1 MAIPLSQDD
10 FDRLVDILSQHPDWR
25 LPAERV
31 AFMDD
36 VFAGSSRRHDILTRL
51 DLSGRPRVAA
61 VSVITFLKDF
71 GQDDPGR
78 ETLGVLINKL
88 IASLGGGTQ
97 VEYLRDLM
105 HRYPF
110 TTRPVAT
117 RDVGDAWR
125 GGESEASV
133 AEKII
138 GENTLRD
145 IFTLEV
151 ALDVARA
158 VVRIQT
164 ASDLGTGFMI
174 APDLVMTNH
183 HVIAS
188 AAAAEKSRFM
198 FNYQLDRAGVATS
211 PVVARALAGGL
222 FHTSP
227 TAAHNAAP
235 GELDYT
241 VIQLADAPGDRFAP
255 LPLKPAAIKRDAR
268 LTIIQHP
275 GGDYKKISMQNNFV
289 EYVDAVVVQY
299 TTSTEP
305 GSSGSPVFND
315 DFDVV
320 AIHHAGGNLRE
331 PTTARRYF
339 RNEGIRMSAILD
351 DLRANA
357 PAIFERIAR

>member
-1 MAIPLSQDD
+1 MAIALSQDD
-10 FDRLVDILSQHPDWR
+10 FDRLADILSQRPDWR
-25 LPAERV
+25 LPADRV

-36 VFAGSSRRHDILTRL
+36 VFAGSSRRRDILTRL
-51 DLSGRPRVAA
+51 DLSGRPRAAA
-61 VSVITFLKDF
+61 VSVITFLQDF

-88 IASLGGGTQ
+88 IASLGGGEQ

-105 HRYPF
+105 YRYPF

-125 GGESEASV
+125 GNENEQSV

-151 ALDVARA
+151 ALDMARA

-164 ASDLGTGFMI
+164 PSGLGTGFMI
-174 APDLVMTNH
+174 ADDLVMTNH

-188 AAAAEKSRFM
+188 AEAAEKSRFM
-198 FNYQLDRAGVATS
+198 FNYQLDRAGRALSPIVAH
-211 PVVARALAGGL
+211 ALAGGL

-227 TAAHNAAP
+227 MAAHNAAP

-241 VIQLADAPGDRFAP
+241 VIQLADPPVDRFAP
-255 LPLKPAAIKRDAR
+255 LKLKPAAIKRDAR

-305 GSSGSPVFND
+305 GSSGSPAFND

-320 AIHHAGGNLRE
+320 AIHHAGGSLRE
-331 PTTARRYF
+331 PSTARRYF

-351 DLRANA
+351 DLRVNA
-357 PAIFERIAR
+357 PAIYERITT